1 MGIIVFASLFPGDCQ
16 EHHFCSTESAGPCAA
31 LASGSWVRAGMAQ
44 SSLQCAGA
52 ALSLQRG

>member
-16 EHHFCSTESAGPCAA
+16 EHHFCSAESAGPCAA

-52 ALSLQRG
+52 ALSLQ